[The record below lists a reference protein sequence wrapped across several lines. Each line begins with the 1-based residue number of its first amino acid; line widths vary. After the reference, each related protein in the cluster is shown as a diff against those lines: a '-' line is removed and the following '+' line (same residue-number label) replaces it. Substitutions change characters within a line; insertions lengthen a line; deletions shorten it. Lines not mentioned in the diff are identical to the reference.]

1 MCMRNVAENEDF
13 HILLWV
19 LLVRIR
25 LLSGAQR
32 DRTRNRILFIGLARG
47 KQNII
52 LRYVLIS

>member
-1 MCMRNVAENEDF
+1 MCMRKVAENEDF